1 MKQTG
6 VKEKVHLQE
15 NCWIGLFSTPPA
27 GERTV
32 SCPLNGG
39 DSAEGSSAGEHVGMR
54 RCQDQGER
62 VNHGKQVWQGQLCS
76 NEQQQVRTGYPDR
89 EAG

>member
-1 MKQTG
+1 
-6 VKEKVHLQE
+6 
-15 NCWIGLFSTPPA
+15 
-27 GERTV
+27 
-32 SCPLNGG
+32 
-39 DSAEGSSAGEHVGMR
+39 MR